1 MTTDHNP
8 LLGAWQL
15 VRWEITYGD
24 GRAPSLPYGEHA
36 SGLLVY
42 TGDGFMSAC
51 IAAAGRARLS
61 SASVRS
67 APQAERLAAFES
79 YFQYAGGYALRGDDA
94 GRLQVVH
101 SVSHSLNPNFVG
113 SEQVRDIAFDD
124 EGRLTLSASDRVPNS
139 AVERHHRLVWQ
150 RALAPAGR
158 DERGSAND

>member
-1 MTTDHNP
+1 MTIDHNP

-36 SGLLVY
+36 SGLIVY
-42 TGDGFMSAC
+42 SGDGYMSAC

-79 YFQYAGGYALRGDDA
+79 YFQYAGSYALRRVDG

-113 SEQVRDIAFDD
+113 SEQVRDVAFDAA
-124 EGRLTLSASDRVPNS
+124 GRLTLSASDRVPNS
-139 AVERHHRLVWQ
+139 EVARHHWLIWQ
-150 RALAPAGR
+150 RVAADGR
-158 DERGSAND
+158 PVSGQGQQ